1 MVIAKTASR
10 NLAFKVAR
18 MRESIMENQDEFKM
32 RKSDVEEAGSEGS
45 DKTALEDVG
54 HNADLYISPIKIKRT
69 ICKIRRTGAA
79 QSFGYCLTVEFCRIL
94 K

>member
-18 MRESIMENQDEFKM
+18 MRESIMENQDEFIM

-54 HNADLYISPIKIKRT
+54 HNADLYISPIKRT
-69 ICKIRRTGAA
+69 ICKISLDALEQRRVLGIA
-79 QSFGYCLTVEFCRIL
+79 
-94 K
+94 